1 MNEQAGLAGRRAALV
16 GRARVVRAARA
27 WFEGEGFLEV
37 ETPARVRAPGQEI
50 HLDAIPSGAG
60 GAGEARWLVTS
71 PEYHMKR
78 LLGAGFERIVQI
90 GKAWRAGEVGPH
102 HQPEFLIAE
111 WYRAGAPLAAIAD
124 DCEALV
130 RVAAR
135 AAGVDLVGDPGRVP
149 APPGARSGGQSPP
162 PLDLSRPF
170 ERTTVRDALERHAQ
184 LELDGRESVAE
195 LAAKARAAGVDVS
208 GRTSWDDVFFQVWLD
223 RVEPHLGRGRPAFVF
238 DWPAPLGA
246 LARRKTDDPGF
257 VERFELYAN
266 GLELANAFGELT
278 DAGEQRAR
286 FVAESAT
293 RARLGKAV
301 YELDEKLLAALPHM
315 VPTSGVAL
323 GLDRLVMLVLGA
335 ANIRD
340 VVAFADDEV

>member
-1 MNEQAGLAGRRAALV
+1 LSDEAARFAGRRAALE
-16 GRARVVRAARA
+16 ARSRIVRAARA
-27 WFEGEGFLEV
+27 WFEAEGFLEV

-50 HLDAIPSGAG
+50 HLDAIASGAG
-60 GAGEARWLVTS
+60 GDGNARWLVTS

-78 LLGAGFERIVQI
+78 LLGAGFERIIQI

-111 WYRAGAPLAAIAD
+111 WYRADAPLAAIAD

-130 RVAAR
+130 RVAAGAVR
-135 AAGVDLVGDPGRVP
+135 RVGDPERVP
-149 APPGARSGGQSPP
+149 VPPAARSGGQSPP
-162 PLDLSRPF
+162 ALDLHGPF
-170 ERTTVRDALERHAQ
+170 ERTTVREVVREHAGVA
-184 LELDGRESVAE
+184 LDGDETVEA
-195 LAAKARAAGVDVS
+195 LAAKARAAGVDVA
-208 GRTSWDDVFFQVWLD
+208 GRDSWDDVFFQLWLD
-223 RVEPHLGRGRPAFVF
+223 RVEPRLGRGRPTFVF

-246 LARRKTDDPGF
+246 LARRKADDPRL

-278 DAGEQRAR
+278 DADEQRAR
-286 FVAESAT
+286 FAAESAT

-301 YELDEKLLAALPHM
+301 YAVDEALLAALPRM
-315 VPTSGVAL
+315 RPTAGVAL
-323 GLDRLVMLVLGA
+323 GMDRLVMLVLGA
-335 ANIRD
+335 ADIRD

>member
-1 MNEQAGLAGRRAALV
+1 
-16 GRARVVRAARA
+16 VRAARA

-50 HLDAIPSGAG
+50 HLDALPSGAG
-60 GAGEARWLVTS
+60 GDGNDRWLVTS

-124 DCEALV
+124 DCEAIV
-130 RVAAR
+130 RVAAS
-135 AAGVDLVGDPGRVP
+135 AAGATNP
-149 APPGARSGGQSPP
+149 S
-162 PLDLSRPF
+162 LDLGGAF
-170 ERTTVRDALERHAQ
+170 ERTTVREVVRRHAGVS
-184 LELDGRESVAE
+184 LDGDETVAA
-195 LAAKARAAGVDVS
+195 LAAKARAAGVDVA
-208 GRTSWDDVFFQVWLD
+208 GRESWDDVFFQLWLD
-223 RVEPHLGRGRPAFVF
+223 RVEPRLGRGRPTFVF

-246 LARRKTDDPGF
+246 LARRKADDPRL

-278 DAGEQRAR
+278 DADEQRAR
-286 FVAESAT
+286 FAAESET

-301 YELDEKLLAALPHM
+301 YAVDEKLLAALPRM
-315 VPTSGVAL
+315 RPTSGVAL
-323 GLDRLVMLVLGA
+323 GMDRLVMLVLGA
-335 ANIRD
+335 ADIRD

>member
-1 MNEQAGLAGRRAALV
+1 MDERARLAGRRGALEA
-16 GRARVVRAARA
+16 RSRVVRAARA
-27 WFEGEGFLEV
+27 WFEAEGFLEV

-50 HLDAIPSGAG
+50 HLDAIASGEG
-60 GAGEARWLVTS
+60 RWLVTS

-78 LLGAGFERIVQI
+78 LLGGGFERIAQL

-130 RVAAR
+130 HVAAR
-135 AAGVDLVGDPGRVP
+135 AAGTSN
-149 APPGARSGGQSPP
+149 AA
-162 PLDLSRPF
+162 LDLTGPF
-170 ERTTVRDALERHAQ
+170 ERTTVRQVVKLYAAVDLVGDESVDALAR
-184 LELDGRESVAE
+184 
-195 LAAKARAAGVDVS
+195 KARDAGIDVT
-208 GRTSWDDVFFQVWLD
+208 GRATWDDVFFQVWLD
-223 RVEPHLGRGRPAFVF
+223 RVEPRLGRGRPTFVF

-246 LARRKTDDPGF
+246 LARRKPDDSRL

-278 DAGEQRAR
+278 DADEQRAR
-286 FVAESAT
+286 FLDESAT

-301 YELDEKLLAALPHM
+301 YALDEELLAALPHM
-315 VPTSGVAL
+315 KPTSGVAL
-323 GLDRLVMLVLGA
+323 GMDRLVMLALGA
-335 ANIRD
+335 ADIRD
-340 VVAFADDEV
+340 VVAFADDEA

>member
-1 MNEQAGLAGRRAALV
+1 MDERARLAGRRAALE
-16 GRARVVRAARA
+16 ARSRIVRAARA
-27 WFEGEGFLEV
+27 WFEAEGFLEV

-50 HLDAIPSGAG
+50 HLDALASGAG
-60 GAGEARWLVTS
+60 GDGTARWLVTS

-78 LLGAGFERIVQI
+78 LLGAGFERIVQL
-90 GKAWRAGEVGPH
+90 GKAWRAGEVGAH

-130 RVAAR
+130 RVAA
-135 AAGVDLVGDPGRVP
+135 AASSARNP
-149 APPGARSGGQSPP
+149 A
-162 PLDLSRPF
+162 LDLSGPF
-170 ERTTVRDALERHAQ
+170 ERTTVREVVATHAGVA
-184 LELDGRESVAE
+184 LDGDETVEA
-195 LAAKARAAGVDVS
+195 LAAKARAAGVDVDS
-208 GRTSWDDVFFQVWLD
+208 RDSWDDVFFRLWLD
-223 RVEPHLGRGRPAFVF
+223 RVEPRLGRGRPTFVL

-246 LARRKTDDPGF
+246 LARRKADDPRL

-278 DAGEQRAR
+278 DADEQRAR
-286 FVAESAT
+286 FAAESET

-301 YELDEKLLAALPHM
+301 YAVDEKLLAALPRM
-315 VPTSGVAL
+315 RPTSGVAL
-323 GLDRLVMLVLGA
+323 GMDRLVMLVLGA
-335 ANIRD
+335 ADIRD